1 MRNKPLILDVDDD
14 EAGQYAV
21 ARQLRLA
28 GYEVIGASDG
38 HSGLRIAE
46 SRQPDLILLDVRL
59 PDIDGFEVCKRIR
72 ATPGIAETPI
82 VQMSASYIDTNS
94 RVKGLE
100 NGADAYLTEPVEPA
114 ILLAT
119 VNSLLR
125 MKRAEHKVRQG
136 ALQWQSTF
144 DAIQEGVALLDTN
157 GAVIKSNKAF
167 EQFLGPAVLNFP
179 ALTHHIFEGVRTT
192 GLRQVEEQALE
203 NKALT
208 ITMDPVADEGQFA
221 GSVCIVADVTERK
234 NFDQQLRH
242 TAKLESIGV
251 LAGGIAH
258 DFNNLLTGILGNAS
272 LLMEM
277 LPPRAPEIQLADE
290 IMKASESAAD
300 LTRQILAYSGKG
312 RFVVKTVDLSAVAL
326 ETRAFVRRFIPG
338 KVELIYQVASD
349 LPPIQADA
357 GQMQQ
362 LTMNLIINA
371 AEAFGEGGRGK
382 VTVGTGTEHLDDSFF
397 GAGEKH
403 APGDY
408 VTLTVSDTGS
418 GMDEE
423 TQSRIFDPFFTTKFA
438 GRGLGLS
445 AVHGIMRGHSGYLR
459 LQSRPGGG
467 TTFRLYFPVDKSS
480 QNKTLAPQP
489 ASEGK
494 MAGTILVVDDETT
507 VRRFA
512 KIALEKRGFA
522 VMVAESGEEGVALL
536 LQPGNKVDLVLLDLT
551 MPSMSGEEAFDQM
564 RRVDPTV
571 PIVLS
576 SGFSHATATQRFHG
590 KNISGF
596 LGKPYTGAQLC
607 DAVHSVMKAEAAQ
620 ATVKG
625 GHALGHM

>member
-1 MRNKPLILDVDDD
+1 MRDKPLILDVDDD

-21 ARQLRLA
+21 GRQLRQA
-28 GYEVIGASDG
+28 GYEVIGASNG
-38 HSGLRIAE
+38 QSALRLAE

-72 ATPGIAETPI
+72 ATPQISGTPI

-94 RVKGLE
+94 RVKGLD

-125 MKRAEHKVRQG
+125 MKRAEQKVRQG
-136 ALQWQSTF
+136 ARQWQTTF
-144 DAIQEGVALLDTN
+144 DAIQEGVALLDAN
-157 GAVIKSNKAF
+157 GAAIQHNKAF
-167 EQFLGPAVLNFP
+167 VQVLGVAFLNFP
-179 ALTHHIFEGVRTT
+179 ALTQQIFEDARAT
-192 GLRQVEEQALE
+192 GLRQVEEQVLD

-208 ITMDPVADEGQFA
+208 ITMDPIADDDKQFTGA
-221 GSVCIVADVTERK
+221 VCTVADVTERK

-258 DFNNLLTGILGNAS
+258 DFNNLLTGILGNSS
-272 LLMEM
+272 LLMET
-277 LPPRAPEIQLADE
+277 LPAGAPELELADE

-312 RFVVKTVDLSAVAL
+312 RFVVKIVDLSAVAL
-326 ETRAFVRRFIPG
+326 DTRAFVRRFIPS
-338 KVELIYQVASD
+338 KVELVYQLASD
-349 LPPIQADA
+349 LPTIQADQ

-371 AEAFGEGGRGK
+371 AESFGEGVGGK
-382 VTVGTGTEHLDDSFF
+382 VTVATGTEHLEESFF
-397 GAGEKH
+397 RGGESR

-408 VTLTVSDTGS
+408 VTLTVSDNGS

-445 AVHGIMRGHSGYLR
+445 AVHGILRGHAGYLR
-459 LQSRPGGG
+459 LRSQPGGG
-467 TTFRLYFPVDKSS
+467 TTFRLYFPADKI
-480 QNKTLAPQP
+480 P
-489 ASEGK
+489 ASKTPVPQAVSAGRIS
-494 MAGTILVVDDETT
+494 GTILVVDDEST
-507 VRRFA
+507 VRNFA
-512 KIALEKRGFA
+512 KIALQKRGYS
-522 VMVAESGEEGVALL
+522 VLVAESGEECVALL
-536 LQPGNKVDLVLLDLT
+536 LQPRNKVDLVLLDLT
-551 MPSMSGEEAFDQM
+551 MPAMSGEEAFEQV
-564 RRVDPTV
+564 RRIDPAV
-571 PIVLS
+571 PVILS
-576 SGFSHATATQRFHG
+576 SGFSHATAAERFQG

-596 LGKPYTGAQLC
+596 LGKPYTGAQLG
-607 DAVHSVMKAEAAQ
+607 DAVLAAMKSPR
-620 ATVKG
+620 V
-625 GHALGHM
+625 LGRA